1 MKLKPVLLTLGA
13 VFCLA
18 ASALSQGDSATSKP
32 KRVRPPYEPNKWPS
46 ISLGVGQFAFN
57 GDIGTSLK
65 VMDFSNFRMT
75 YRLDIEQ
82 RFYSAFGVQ
91 LSGMYGKM
99 ARNERTNTRNLN
111 FENTVMQGE
120 LNVILYLDNNLFI
133 NRSSKFSPY
142 LYGGVGYMMFTQKTD
157 SLDKNGEAYNYWSD
171 GTIRTRPQTQDV
183 IQGGGNSYITQL
195 DRKYETSV
203 KVATP
208 NALVFPM
215 GLGLRY
221 KFSNL
226 FYGNFQAAY
235 YMTMSDLIDN
245 VKAGGNDSYVYV
257 GTSFTYNIGMK
268 GVKKE
273 PTEFDDVDFASY
285 DKEDDDGDGVKNNTD
300 ECGAT
305 PEGVK
310 VDERGCPL
318 DADKD
323 GVPDY
328 MDDEKASKEGAVVDA
343 KGVTIPEEG
352 PGMSKDSVAS
362 DHTRLK
368 EIFPSMKDEMVGTY
382 FSSEKPQKVSAS
394 GAANSGNTLN
404 DFKFV
409 DTNGDGYISSDE
421 ISSAIDAFFE
431 GESQLKSSDINRLI
445 DFFFEQ

>member
-1 MKLKPVLLTLGA
+1 MKLKPVLLTLGSLI
-13 VFCLA
+13 CLA
-18 ASALSQGDSATSKP
+18 TSSFAQGDSAEAKP

-46 ISLGVGQFAFN
+46 ISLGVGHFAFN
-57 GDIGTSLK
+57 GDVGKNLK
-65 VMDFSNFRMT
+65 VVDFSNFRMT

-82 RFYSAFGVQ
+82 RFYSAFGVS
-91 LSGMYGKM
+91 LTGMYGKM
-99 ARNERTNTRNLN
+99 ARNERSTSRNLN

-157 SLDKNGEAYNYWSD
+157 SLDKNGEAYNYWTD
-171 GTIRTRPQTQDV
+171 GSIRTRPQTQEV
-183 IQGGGNSYITQL
+183 IQAGGNSYFTQL

-203 KVATP
+203 KVSTP

-221 KFSNL
+221 KLSNL
-226 FYGNFQAAY
+226 FYANIQAAY

-245 VKAGGNDSYVYV
+245 VKDGGNDSYVYV

-273 PTEFDDVDFASY
+273 PTEFDDVDFASF
-285 DKEDDDGDGVKNNTD
+285 DKEDDDGDGVNNNID

-305 PEGVK
+305 PEGTK
-310 VDERGCPL
+310 VNEKGCPL
-318 DADKD
+318 DEDKD

-328 MDDEKASKEGAVVDA
+328 MDDEKGTKEGVVVDA

-352 PGMSKDSVAS
+352 PGLSKDSIAT
-362 DHTRLK
+362 DHTRMK
-368 EIFPSMKDEMVGTY
+368 EIFPTMKDEMVGTY
-382 FSSEKPQKVSAS
+382 YSFDKPQKVSAS
-394 GAANSGNTLN
+394 SSGSGNTLT